1 MTIGLD
7 VVVIGGGPAGLSAAM
22 VLGRCR
28 RRVVVC
34 DNAEYRNG
42 ASRAMHGFL
51 SRDGCDP
58 AELRRIG
65 RDQLRSYQTVDV
77 RDTAVVDV
85 TRDVK
90 GFTVGLATG
99 DVLHPQLVLLATG
112 VTDAV
117 PDLPGANELYGRG
130 VFQCPYCD
138 GFEFADRPLV
148 AYGRDTAAMALALE
162 LTGWSDQVLLC
173 TDGPTEMT
181 PVERARLAANEIS
194 IDQRRISRLAGDD
207 HLRKIVFNDG
217 STHECDAMF
226 FHTRQRQRSDLAARM
241 GCKFSAD
248 GSVVTDDHEAS
259 CVPGLYIAGD
269 SSRDVQSAIVAAAEG
284 FEAAAAMNTVLLHN
298 ALK

>member
-1 MTIGLD
+1 MTIRLD

-34 DNAEYRNG
+34 DSAEYRNG
-42 ASRAMHGFL
+42 ASPAMHGFL

-65 RDQLRSYQTVDV
+65 RDQLRSYQSVEV
-77 RDTAVVDV
+77 RDTAVVGV
-85 TRDVK
+85 TRDVE
-90 GFTVGLATG
+90 GFSVRLATG

-112 VTDAV
+112 VVDAV
-117 PDLPGANELYGRG
+117 PELPRANELYGRG
-130 VFQCPYCD
+130 VFHCPYCD

-181 PVERARLAANEIS
+181 PVERARLAANKIATDE
-194 IDQRRISRLAGDD
+194 RRISRLEGDD
-207 HLRKIVFNDG
+207 CLRAVVFNDG
-217 STHECDAMF
+217 STHECAALF

-241 GCKFSAD
+241 GCTFSAD
-248 GSVVTDDHEAS
+248 GSVITDNHEAS
-259 CVPGLYIAGD
+259 CIPGLYIAGD

-298 ALK
+298 TLK